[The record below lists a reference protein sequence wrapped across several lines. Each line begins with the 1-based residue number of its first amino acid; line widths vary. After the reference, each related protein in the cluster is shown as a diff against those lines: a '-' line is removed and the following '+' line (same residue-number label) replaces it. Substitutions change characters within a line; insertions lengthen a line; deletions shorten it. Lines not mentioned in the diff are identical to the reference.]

1 MNQKATQYF
10 RNAVYSLAPLVLCL
24 ALLFLTIL
32 PYQVPFL
39 HMVTPSFALIGV
51 FFWTVRQ
58 PELMPVAAAFIMGI
72 IPDLWSGGPPGV
84 QALMLILT
92 RIFLIGQRRFIFGRS
107 ILVVWLA
114 FGLVALLWGFLS
126 WILASLYLGHALSLV
141 PVIVQ
146 VLITIAIYPPM
157 SSFFGWF
164 EQILIE

>member
-1 MNQKATQYF
+1 MNQKAALYV
-10 RNAVYSLAPLVLCL
+10 RNSLRGLAPLALCL

-51 FFWTVRQ
+51 FYWTVKK
-58 PELMPVAAAFIMGI
+58 PELMPIGAAFLLGI

-92 RIFLIGQRRFIFGRS
+92 RIFLIGQRRFIFGKS
-107 ILVVWLA
+107 IIVVWLVFA
-114 FGLVALLWGFLS
+114 LVVMVWGILS
-126 WILASLYLGHALSLV
+126 WILASIYLDHLLSLV
-141 PVIVQ
+141 PVVVQ

-157 SSFFGWF
+157 SAFFDWF
-164 EQILIE
+164 EGTFLE

>member
-1 MNQKATQYF
+1 MNQKASQYF
-10 RNAVYSLAPLVLCL
+10 RNSINSLAPLVLCL

-51 FFWTVRQ
+51 YFFTVKQ
-58 PELMPVAAAFIMGI
+58 PELMPMGAAFLLGI
-72 IPDLWSGGPPGV
+72 IPDLWSGGPPGI

-92 RIFLIGQRRFIFGRS
+92 RIFLIDQRRFIVGRS
-107 ILVVWLA
+107 ILVAWLA
-114 FGLVALLWGFLS
+114 FGLVALLWGFFS
-126 WILASLYLGHALSLV
+126 WILASLYLGHALNLV

-157 SSFFGWF
+157 SSFFGWL
-164 EQILIE
+164 EQLLLE

>member
-1 MNQKATQYF
+1 MNQQASQYLKSTF
-10 RNAVYSLAPLVLCL
+10 NSLAPLVLCL

-51 FFWTVRQ
+51 FFWTIKQ
-58 PELMPVAAAFIMGI
+58 PELMPIGAAFLLGV

-107 ILVVWLA
+107 ILVVWLV
-114 FGLVALLWGFLS
+114 FGLVAMLWGFLS
-126 WILASLYLGHALSLV
+126 WVLASLYLGHALSLV

-157 SSFFGWF
+157 SSFFSWF
-164 EQILIE
+164 DLALLE